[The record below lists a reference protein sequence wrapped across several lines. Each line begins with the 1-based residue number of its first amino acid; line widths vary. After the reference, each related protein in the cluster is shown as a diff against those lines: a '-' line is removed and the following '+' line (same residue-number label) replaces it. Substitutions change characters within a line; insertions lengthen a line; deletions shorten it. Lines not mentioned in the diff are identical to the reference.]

1 MLEAKRYY
9 AGDKLPSY
17 GPRSEPFSTC
27 WPIWTKPSDNISKR
41 SSRTIFMGSVKSADT
56 TKGDVQFAK
65 PGQYSGDRMGTRS
78 VIRVKRASDDPVN
91 VLIGPFTLS
100 PFAP

>member
-1 MLEAKRYY
+1 VLANLDKAFRQHLEAVQPDNLHGKR
-9 AGDKLPSY
+9 
-17 GPRSEPFSTC
+17 
-27 WPIWTKPSDNISKR
+27 
-41 SSRTIFMGSVKSADT
+41 
-56 TKGDVQFAK
+56 KGDVQFAK